1 MKRAGLL
8 LGISLMWLPLSM
20 MSDGITT
27 LILPNRLI
35 AITDK
40 TTQATVLGLI
50 TFAGILMG
58 MLIQPIAGAVSDR
71 LQPHRGRRSM
81 IAVGVVFTLVSLLLF
96 GLSHFVLTILL
107 SYLIIQVTMNVIQ
120 AAQQGFIPD
129 LISSQ
134 LRGTASGLKGL
145 MDIGGALLG
154 FALLGQ
160 LLQRGQ
166 TDLALSVIAGTL
178 ILAFALTVLLVRE
191 PRAGRAMPP
200 TRLMLADI
208 FRLNVQEHRA
218 FLWVVVSR
226 FLFLLGTYAVGRFL
240 LYFVADR
247 LNLDARQASKTA
259 GDVLTGLTLV
269 TVVASLPMGWAADRF
284 GRIPL
289 MVVGAVLS
297 ALGGLLLIVAGTETQ
312 LLLFGALMALGSAAF
327 ASANWALTTDLAPPT
342 EVGRFLAIANF
353 GTAGASAAAGLLGP
367 LIDWAN
373 TGTDG
378 AGYSVLFV
386 MAAFAFLASAIVLRG
401 VNVAQRRV
409 APSRIREAEV

>member
-1 MKRAGLL
+1 
-8 LGISLMWLPLSM
+8 MWLPLSM

-35 AITDK
+35 TITDK
-40 TTQATVLGLI
+40 TTQATVLGLM

-71 LQPHRGRRSM
+71 LQPHWGRRSI

-96 GLSHFVLTILL
+96 GLSHLVLTILL

-145 MDIGGALLG
+145 MDIGGALIG

-166 TDLALSVIAGTL
+166 TDLALSVIAGAL

-200 TRLMLADI
+200 NRLMLADI

-218 FLWVVVSR
+218 FVWVVVSR

-353 GTAGASAAAGLLGP
+353 GTAGASAAAGLVGP

-401 VNVAQRRV
+401 VNVAQRTV
-409 APSRIREAEV
+409 APSRIREA